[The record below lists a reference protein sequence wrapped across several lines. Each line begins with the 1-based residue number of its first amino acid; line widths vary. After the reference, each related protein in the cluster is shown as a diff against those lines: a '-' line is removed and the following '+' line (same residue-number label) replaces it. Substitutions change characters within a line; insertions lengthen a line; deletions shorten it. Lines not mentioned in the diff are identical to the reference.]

1 VTTLLAAD
9 VITRTSTGEAVTFWL
24 LSALAL
30 VGALGVVMAANAVYC
45 AMSLALTMIVLA
57 VFYMIEDAVFLG
69 VVQIVVYTGAVMM
82 LFLFVL
88 MLIGV
93 DSAESLVETL
103 RGQRVAAAVAGLG
116 FGIVLIAGIGNATH
130 GFVGLTQAN
139 AGGNVQGLAALI
151 FAKYLW
157 AFELTSALLITAA
170 IGAMILAHRERF
182 EHRKTQ
188 RELSIERFQVGGHP
202 TMLPGPGVYARHN
215 AVDSAARLPDGSYSR
230 LSVPAALEIRTFDDE
245 GVRTGNGSNGSQ
257 NGAS

>member
-1 VTTLLAAD
+1 VTTVLAGD
-9 VITRTSTGEAVTFWL
+9 VISRTSTGEAVTFWL
-24 LSALAL
+24 LGALAL

-103 RGQRVAAAVAGLG
+103 RGQRVAAVVAGVG
-116 FGIVLIAGIGNATH
+116 FGIVLIAGIGNVTH